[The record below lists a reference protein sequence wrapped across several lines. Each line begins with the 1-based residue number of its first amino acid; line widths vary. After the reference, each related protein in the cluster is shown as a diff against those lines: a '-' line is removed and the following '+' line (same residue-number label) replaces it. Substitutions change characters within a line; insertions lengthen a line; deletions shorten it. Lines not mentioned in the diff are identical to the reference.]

1 VEELPRRPPI
11 RYPGTIL
18 GNFSKR
24 MDFPLDRDDKPLEP
38 VPAGS
43 RASWWIFA
51 TIGLFA
57 VGGLLAFLILSRPAE
72 PISEEIAADPL
83 LVKGREI
90 YLANCVNCHGP
101 SGLGDGPLA
110 NNLTPRPRNLAKDTW
125 KYGET
130 PEQVLTVL
138 ANGVKDAQMPAFAG
152 TFPTRDLKAVAAYVY
167 QIARKPVPDALRSV
181 P

>member
-1 VEELPRRPPI
+1 
-11 RYPGTIL
+11 
-18 GNFSKR
+18 
-24 MDFPLDRDDKPLEP
+24 MDFPLDRDDKAPET
-38 VPAGS
+38 VPDGS
-43 RASWWIFA
+43 QSSWWIFA
-51 TIGLFA
+51 AIGLLA
-57 VGGLLAFLILSRPAE
+57 VGGLLAFLIFSRPAG
-72 PISEEIAADPL
+72 PIPDEIAADPL

-101 SGLGDGPLA
+101 NGLGDGPTA
-110 NNLTPRPRNLAKDTW
+110 NNLTPRPRNLAKDPW

-152 TFPTRDLKAVAAYVY
+152 TFPNQDLKAVAAYVY
-167 QIARKPVPDALRSV
+167 QIARKPVPAALRSV